1 METKWRQGS
10 RYLGQAENADS
21 SRRRGSHI
29 TIHPPNCCSPD
40 YADALALTYA
50 KPRPKADILFID
62 IGDDE
67 DNSGDPFLSNS
78 GWIPVGNLRA
88 TQELKASV

>member
-10 RYLGQAENADS
+10 RYLGQAENAGS

-29 TIHPPNCCSPD
+29 TIHPPSCCSPD

-50 KPRPKADILFID
+50 KPRPKADTLFID

-67 DNSGDPFLSNS
+67 DDSGDIYKQGT
-78 GWIPVGNLRA
+78 GWIPVRF
-88 TQELKASV
+88 

>member
-10 RYLGQAENADS
+10 RYLGQAENAGS
-21 SRRRGSHI
+21 SRRRGSYI

-40 YADALALTYA
+40 YADDLALTYA
-50 KPRPKADILFID
+50 KSRPKAGILFID

-67 DNSGDPFLSNS
+67 DDSGDPFLSNS
-78 GWIPVGNLRA
+78 GWIPIR
-88 TQELKASV
+88 S